1 MQLNTQKFK
10 PIIECAL
17 TKKVDWLFY
26 LFHCFQAV
34 LILYTHFIK
43 RLIVHI
49 PDKHFKM
56 VRYHGIYTK
65 HHKQEIISKK
75 LPICEVFYKT
85 KKQP

>member
-1 MQLNTQKFK
+1 M
-10 PIIECAL
+10 
-17 TKKVDWLFY
+17 
-26 LFHCFQAV
+26 
-34 LILYTHFIK
+34 LYTHFIK

-65 HHKQEIISKK
+65 HHKQERISKK

>member
-1 MQLNTQKFK
+1 M
-10 PIIECAL
+10 
-17 TKKVDWLFY
+17 
-26 LFHCFQAV
+26 
-34 LILYTHFIK
+34 LYTHFIK

-75 LPICEVFYKT
+75 LPICEVFYKVKT
-85 KKQP
+85 TGLAGGLFCPYKGLLP